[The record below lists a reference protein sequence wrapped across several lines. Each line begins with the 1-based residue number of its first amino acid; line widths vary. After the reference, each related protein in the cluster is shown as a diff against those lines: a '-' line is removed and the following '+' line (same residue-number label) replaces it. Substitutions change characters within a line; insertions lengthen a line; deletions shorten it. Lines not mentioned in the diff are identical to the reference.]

1 MATLEQWQIMEW
13 VFVVAAGLLLAAVS
27 MVWLWHASARPSI
40 IERLERSMVSNQ
52 SRLDT
57 QEGEIDDLRRQ
68 IQELREGRLI
78 DHALLQEWIA
88 YARRL
93 AEMFREAT
101 GKEPPQEPQGQP
113 RPLMAQAAAIKPG
126 QLAAHLV
133 AAFSLDEISELAF
146 ELGIDGDV
154 TGATIK
160 TRAQSLVGQANRRGL
175 TARLIELCREQRP
188 EGGF

>member
-68 IQELREGRLI
+68 IQELCEGRLV

-101 GKEPPQEPQGQP
+101 GKEPPQEPLGQP
-113 RPLMAQAAAIKPG
+113 RPLPTQAAAIKPG
-126 QLAAHLV
+126 QLAARLV

-146 ELGIDGDV
+146 ELGIDGVV
-154 TGATIK
+154 TGTTVK